1 MVLLFMEVIWENGL
15 VQTSMLLKNPSAISL
30 VGFLVLLAVIWGLA
44 LILAEVVQKLV
55 NLSALGG
62 LNRILGFCFG
72 ALKVFM
78 IFAILIATLTNI
90 QFAKS
95 IIEKY
100 AQDSYLYPMLLSTG
114 TAVIKL
120 DVVQGNTPKI
130 ENLQKNIF

>member
-1 MVLLFMEVIWENGL
+1 MGEWISANLYAF
-15 VQTSMLLKNPSAISL
+15 KNPSAISL

-100 AQDSYLYPMLLSTG
+100 TQDSYLYPMLLSTG